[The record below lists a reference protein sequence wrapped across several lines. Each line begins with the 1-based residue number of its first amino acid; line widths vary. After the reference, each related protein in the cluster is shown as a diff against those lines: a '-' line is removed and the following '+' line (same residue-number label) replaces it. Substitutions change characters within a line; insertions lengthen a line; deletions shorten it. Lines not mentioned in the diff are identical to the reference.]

1 MLARNLSRSPTLVS
15 RSVRPFGRA
24 PMIQFLGPR
33 SKTDKSVGAYASAA
47 GHGSATQPSALDAD
61 QANKKP
67 LSLNC
72 ELEFA
77 DIPADRWRR
86 IPLSDLEC
94 DIINQGTNDVEVDWR
109 NIRL

>member
-1 MLARNLSRSPTLVS
+1 MLANYLARNPTLVS
-15 RSVRPFGRA
+15 QSVRSFGRT

-33 SKTDKSVGAYASAA
+33 SKTDKSVGMYASAH
-47 GHGSATQPSALDAD
+47 GHAAAD
-61 QANKKP
+61 SGDDRANKKAI
-67 LSLNC
+67 SRDC

-86 IPLSDLEC
+86 IPFTDLEM

>member
-1 MLARNLSRSPTLVS
+1 MLARNLSRSPALVS
-15 RSVRPFGRA
+15 CSVRPFGRT

-47 GHGSATQPSALDAD
+47 GHGPPAAPLDAD
-61 QANKKP
+61 QANKKA